1 MMDFEEMG
9 ISLDELFETLG
20 VENLASVDLDKAVV
34 AFGRS
39 LETRREE
46 NFIIVLLGRAY
57 LYFVFLS
64 LDGITRHACFGLEL
78 TSVTVVK

>member
-9 ISLDELFETLG
+9 ITMDELFETWG
-20 VENLASVDLDKAVV
+20 VENLVSVDLDEAFV

-39 LETRREE
+39 LKTRREE
-46 NFIIVLLGRAY
+46 CLIIALLGRAY
-57 LYFVFLS
+57 LYFVVLS
-64 LDGITRHACFGLEL
+64 LEGITFHACFGLKL